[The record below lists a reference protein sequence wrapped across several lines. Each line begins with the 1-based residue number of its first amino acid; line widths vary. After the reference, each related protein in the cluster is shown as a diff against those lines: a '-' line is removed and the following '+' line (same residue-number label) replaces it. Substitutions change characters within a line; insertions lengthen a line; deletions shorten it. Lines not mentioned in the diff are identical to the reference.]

1 MLFNQCLLL
10 ARPCGMQH
18 GNGREKHAAA
28 SMGMGM
34 GMGMARYCRNNNRL
48 VGYVM

>member
-1 MLFNQCLLL
+1 
-10 ARPCGMQH
+10 MQH